1 MGSLNNGVNKKT
13 RYYNCFDKWN
23 QIIVGV
29 ERTEYYSMLDGQE
42 RQLEKA
48 AFK

>member
-13 RYYNCFDKWN
+13 HYYNCFDKRN
-23 QIIVGV
+23 QIIGV